1 MTMVSTN
8 PATGRVMETFETWSK
23 ETTAQVLDEVREAFL
38 GWRAAP
44 LAERTGV
51 LRKAAAILKDEAQIL
66 ARIMAEEMGKPVRQG
81 AGEAEK
87 CALVCEF
94 YAENAAHFLAP
105 EPAEGGGLRAYL
117 AFEPLGAILAVMPWN
132 FPFWQVFRLAC
143 PCLAAGNAVV
153 LKHASNVPRCA
164 LAIEDIFRRAGA
176 PKNVFR
182 TLMIGSRQ
190 VEAVIQ
196 HKSVA
201 AVSLTGSGPAGASVA
216 AAAGRALKPSLL
228 ELGGSDP
235 FVVLADADFEAAAA
249 AGSMA
254 RCLNAGQ
261 TCIAAKRFIVE
272 DPVYE
277 PFLELLAGKVKAL
290 KVGDPL
296 DSATEVGPLARPDLV
311 DELQAQVDASLAAGA
326 RLVLGGKPIKGQGCF
341 YPPTLLAD
349 VTPEMAVF
357 REETFGP
364 VAAII
369 RARDAEHALEL
380 ANDTEFGLGAS
391 IWTRDLARGEALAR
405 RMEAG
410 SVFING
416 MVKSDPRLPFGGI
429 KASGYGRELSY
440 FGIRQFVN
448 VKTVWVG

>member
-1 MTMVSTN
+1 MAMVSTN
-8 PATGRVMETFETWSK
+8 PATGRVLETFETWSK
-23 ETTAQVLDEVREAFL
+23 ETTAQVLDEVREGFL
-38 GWRAAP
+38 SWRATP
-44 LAERTGV
+44 LAARTEA
-51 LRKAAAILKDEAQIL
+51 LRAAASLLKAEAQVL
-66 ARIMAEEMGKPVRQG
+66 ARIMAEEMGKPVKQG
-81 AGEAEK
+81 VGEAEK

-94 YAENAAHFLAP
+94 YADNAPHFLAP

-117 AFEPLGAILAVMPWN
+117 SFEPLGTILAVMPWN
-132 FPFWQVFRLAC
+132 FPLWQVFRLAS

-164 LAIEDIFRRAGA
+164 LAIEDIFHRAGV

-182 TLMIGSRQ
+182 SLLIGSRQ

-201 AVSLTGSGPAGASVA
+201 AVSLTGSAPAGASVA

-249 AGSMA
+249 AGSLA

-277 PFLELLAGKVKAL
+277 PFLELLASKVRAL

-296 DSATEVGPLARPDLV
+296 DPSTEVGPLARPDLV
-311 DELQAQVDASLAAGA
+311 DEIQAQVDASLAAGA
-326 RLVLGGKPIKGQGCF
+326 RLVLGGKPLKGPGCF

-349 VTPEMAVF
+349 VTPDMAVF

-364 VAAII
+364 VAALI

-405 RMEAG
+405 RIEAG

>member
-1 MTMVSTN
+1 MALTSIN
-8 PATGRVMETFETWSK
+8 PATGRTVASFDTWPREETAK
-23 ETTAQVLDEVREAFL
+23 VLDAVQQAFL
-38 GWRAAP
+38 GWRQTP
-44 LAERTGV
+44 LAARTDLLRAVAGV
-51 LRKAAAILKDEAQIL
+51 LRQEAQRL

-81 AGEAEK
+81 LGEVQK
-87 CALVCEF
+87 CALVCEY
-94 YAENAAHFLAP
+94 YADKAPLFLAP
-105 EPAEGGGLRAYL
+105 EPAESDGLRAYL

-132 FPFWQVFRLAC
+132 FPLWQVFRLAA
-143 PCLAAGNAVV
+143 PVLAAGNAMV

-164 LAIEDIFRRAGA
+164 LAIEEIFRQAGA
-176 PKNVFR
+176 PQDLFR
-182 TLMIGSRQ
+182 TLLIGSRQ
-190 VEAVIQ
+190 VEAVIN

-249 AGSMA
+249 AGSLA

-277 PFLELLAGKVKAL
+277 PFLELLAGKIRAL

-296 DSATEVGPLARPDLV
+296 DETTDVGPLARPDLL
-311 DELQAQVDASLAAGA
+311 EEIQVQVKASLAAGA
-326 RLVLGGKPIKGQGCF
+326 RLVLGGAPLPGPGSF

-349 VTPEMAVF
+349 VTPDMAVF

-364 VAAII
+364 VAALV

-380 ANDTEFGLGAS
+380 ANDTDFGLGAS

-405 RMEAG
+405 RLEAG
-410 SVFING
+410 SVFVNG

>member
-1 MTMVSTN
+1 MALVSTN
-8 PATGRVMETFETWSK
+8 PATGRVLESFETWSR

-38 GWRAAP
+38 GWRATS
-44 LAERTGV
+44 LATRTGA
-51 LRKAAAILKDEAQIL
+51 LRAAAGILKAEAQIL
-66 ARIMAEEMGKPVRQG
+66 GRTTAEGMGKPVRQG

-87 CALVCEF
+87 CALVCEY
-94 YAENAAHFLAP
+94 YADNAAAFLAP

-117 AFEPLGAILAVMPWN
+117 AFEPLGTILAVMPWN
-132 FPFWQVFRLAC
+132 FPLWQVFRLAS

-164 LAIEDIFRRAGA
+164 LAIEDIFRRAGL

-182 TLMIGSRQ
+182 TLRIGSRQ

-196 HKSVA
+196 HK
-201 AVSLTGSGPAGASVA
+201 SVA

-249 AGSMA
+249 AGSLA

-261 TCIAAKRFIVE
+261 TCIAVKRFIVE

-277 PFLELLAGKVKAL
+277 PFLELLAGKVRGL

-296 DSATEVGPLARPDLV
+296 DPSTDVGPLARPDLV
-311 DELQAQVDASLAAGA
+311 EELQAQVDASLAAGA
-326 RLVLGGKPIKGQGCF
+326 RLVLGGKPLKGPGCF
-341 YPPTLLAD
+341 YPPTLLAN
-349 VTPEMAVF
+349 VTPDMAVF

-364 VAAII
+364 VAAPI
-369 RARDAEHALEL
+369 RARDAEHALAL

-391 IWTRDLARGEALAR
+391 IWTRDLTRGEALAR

-416 MVKSDPRLPFGGI
+416 MVKSDPRLPFGGV